1 MITADTA
8 RPAKAPASPDRRRR
22 VPHLPRATDVDLTGG
37 FRLDLKTLSLVI
49 LLVGSWYTQTNKIDN
64 LSARLD
70 LQEQART
77 EVEKARKETEDAE
90 LRLAAQQQR
99 NFEAALSELKAQ
111 LKLTA
116 MDVGDLKVI
125 AASKAK

>member
-1 MITADTA
+1 MPKPSDI
-8 RPAKAPASPDRRRR
+8 
-22 VPHLPRATDVDLTGG
+22 DLTGG

-49 LLVGSWYTQTNKIDN
+49 LLVASWYNQTNKIDN

-125 AASKAK
+125 AASSAAAKTK

>member
-1 MITADTA
+1 MTSSTT
-8 RPAKAPASPDRRRR
+8 RKPVQQRRSPMPKPSDI
-22 VPHLPRATDVDLTGG
+22 DLTGG

-49 LLVGSWYTQTNKIDN
+49 LLVASWYNQTNKIDN

-125 AASKAK
+125 AASSAAAKTK

>member
-1 MITADTA
+1 MPSATKPVA
-8 RPAKAPASPDRRRR
+8 ASPKGRRS
-22 VPHLPRATDVDLTGG
+22 VPRPSDIDLTGG
-37 FRLDLKTLSLVI
+37 FRLDLKTLALVI
-49 LLVGSWYTQTNKIDN
+49 LLVASWYNQTSKIDN

-99 NFEAALSELKAQ
+99 NFESALGELKAQ

-116 MDVGDLKVI
+116 MDVGDLKVL
-125 AASKAK
+125 AAAKTR

>member
-1 MITADTA
+1 M
-8 RPAKAPASPDRRRR
+8 PKASDI
-22 VPHLPRATDVDLTGG
+22 DLTGG
-37 FRLDLKTLSLVI
+37 FRLDLKTLTLVI
-49 LLVGSWYTQTNKIDN
+49 LFVGNWYTQTNKIDN
-64 LSARLD
+64 LSARLE
-70 LQEQART
+70 LQEQSRT

-116 MDVGDLKVI
+116 LDVGDLKVL
-125 AASKAK
+125 AATSAAAKKGE